1 MILIIVLII
10 ISTLG
15 VLILN
20 LSEERFVLENYIESQ
35 INTEEIIFASKS
47 AEKALKK
54 LLDKDDKSVDYIGE
68 LWSQTIPVSLNDIN
82 IQIEIIDQERFLNPN
97 FLVNGTTINEKH
109 KLVFERLFDILNI
122 NYAILYNIIEWI
134 DKDDLPNNG
143 GKEDYNLYMAK
154 NDKLDTLEELKLIEG
169 INDNIYNGTVEGGYF
184 KPGFRSLFSPYSNGK
199 VNINTASKWIL
210 MALDNDIDEALAN
223 EIIIYRQRKP
233 FKNIKDLVLVDGFNS
248 DILYRIENMIDVK
261 SENFLAKIDITKGKR
276 KYKMIILLNR
286 QNKTKIVW
294 RKLY

>member
-15 VLILN
+15 ALILN

-47 AEKALKK
+47 VEKALIK
-54 LLDKDDKSVDYIGE
+54 LLDRDDKSVDYIGE
-68 LWSQTIPVSLNDIN
+68 FWSQTIPVSLDDVD
-82 IQIEIIDQERFLNPN
+82 IQIEIVDQERFLNPN
-97 FLVNGTTINEKH
+97 FLVNGTTVNEKY

-122 NYAILYNIIEWI
+122 DHTILYNIIEWI
-134 DKDDLPNNG
+134 DRDTLPNNG
-143 GKEDYNLYMAK
+143 GKEDYNLYIAK

-169 INDNIYNGTVEGGYF
+169 VNENVYNGTVEGGYF
-184 KPGFRSLFSPYSNGK
+184 KPGLRSLLSPYSNGK
-199 VNINTASKWIL
+199 VNINTASKWVL
-210 MALDNDIDEALAN
+210 MVLDKDIDEALAN
-223 EIIIYRQRKP
+223 EIIRYRQRKP
-233 FKNIKDLVLVDGFNS
+233 FKNLRDLVLVDGFNS

-261 SENFLAKIDITKGKR
+261 SENFLAKIDITKGER
-276 KYKMIILLNR
+276 KYKMIILSNR
-286 QNKTKIVW
+286 RNQTKIIW